1 MATSTVKLIIQIEN
15 LAKQQLQLMHEQMEK
30 LKAVS
35 LELDAALNSIDANR
49 LNNVNRVAQ
58 QSNESLKLA
67 NNNARLLKNSINS
80 INPQGLRQVNA
91 SAVKLQSVML
101 AIMRNVSLFNNLIY
115 NKKPNTF
122 NQITTGA
129 KQLDTTLIAVKGS
142 ANQLDRAFD
151 TIDARAITV
160 VDAKAVTLKEKLLSI
175 IPSAKEVRN
184 SIQSI
189 GSVNFS
195 GLTSK
200 IDGVKSKLS
209 SLGGSSKYTTN
220 GFGQLNVGSRL
231 AGVGLG
237 FLRNAASM
245 TVGMIGYDL
254 FNSIMQSGRAAINAS
269 SQLQYFA
276 NRLEMTPKEVSNLK
290 SELSNLQSQFKKVNM
305 TAVGAAAEEMAVK
318 LNLGKN
324 SVKELTEVT
333 AVMSSAFVKEG
344 RTQEDAILAVSDAM
358 DGQFRRLQELGISE
372 EMLMKNGWDGDIN
385 NKTSLLK
392 AMNKTLAEMGFTKT
406 AKDITNLD
414 DAYQALTVAGG
425 RLMEKILVPITPLL
439 MQMADGAMAACDII
453 MGAIDGLTSAWNG
466 LPDWAKDAVG
476 VGLFT
481 LALTALSIFI
491 TASLIPTITGGL
503 ISAMTSLGTI
513 IGITILPTATLSGAF
528 GVLAG
533 AIWSALSPLLPFI
546 AAAAIAA
553 VVIYEIGKA
562 FNWWHDVGSMLE
574 AIWAG
579 LQRLWSAFINHPDVQ
594 AIIKALSDGWNWL
607 SNAIGAAWNALLKFL
622 GVSTGGKFD
631 VVHAIIVALGQAWQL
646 VTFPIRTVISI
657 IQFLIGA
664 FQNTQKAVGD
674 VINVLKPF
682 GDILLFVLGPIGWV
696 ILAFQ
701 KLQGFLGGNGGLS
714 GALQKV
720 QQVFTTVWSAI
731 YGFISG
737 IVGPIISMFQTLYS
751 TLVQLWNGQISL
763 GDALGKIWQTISS
776 TITQVITHIVESI
789 INFATTIGQWAIK
802 AGQAFLTGLISF
814 FTKLPGMIWNILTG
828 VITSIASLFGTGVSD
843 QVGGALKQL
852 GEVFSTVWQTISAV
866 VGGVIG
872 PLIDMVVGLIDVF
885 QQLWDGQIGLG
896 EAIGMIWETI
906 ISNISEILN
915 NLDETIANFALT
927 FGEWAMQAGS
937 WFLTNIMS
945 FLSQVPGFILSIL
958 TNAYNYIVNS
968 MSQWIGAAVNGAST
982 LVNQVVSFFSQLPGM
997 IWNWLVQ
1004 VGTRIIAAG
1013 TQWVNNARAKA
1024 SAIVSGVISY
1034 VSQLPG
1040 KVYQEFIN
1048 IGNRMLQ
1055 AGSQLVE
1062 RAKKI
1067 GQDIV
1072 KGLLNAMGIHS
1083 PGIIQTKV
1091 VAEFVNMLA
1100 NVKNKAKDGYNYAK
1114 EVGRNIVNGFDASDV
1129 QDSLNVDIAPNVGMG
1144 EVDTGVNVSQDNGES
1159 GTGETGDSY
1168 GTLTDTVSVATE
1180 SINLNNELI
1189 GDSFN
1194 TLTENIS
1201 LNTGIIQSRVSGIV
1215 TSFNSTQLGVST
1227 SLSTMTNKNTSAW
1240 NNIKSTTQSNLNA
1253 IRTSTSNVTT
1263 NMIHAWGTMKNNIV
1277 ASANDIR
1284 TQSYNKF
1291 SSLHRSISSFYNQL
1305 ASARFS
1311 SGLPA
1316 GPGSRLS
1323 RITRGRIGRSSPI
1336 GGKISSGR
1344 SGGNYAGGLGTG
1356 RGRFIDTNSKVRRK
1370 QSSDSASYS
1379 NLLDY
1384 NLPADIM
1391 EDIARL
1397 NGCANPSTCFA
1408 GIVDTNV
1415 SKIVNTAYPWKIADP
1430 WFLGIQIPS
1439 DFKVRDFKD
1448 GKQPTINPGN
1458 FESLLRKILTAR
1470 GFNNPGTYEFYYNS
1484 KRSNQQVWD
1493 QVRCNCFDGAEMILE
1508 IGRMLGMSGHMVHGS
1523 WNGIGHVAAMI
1534 NGQIY
1539 DMTQFQKRGGIF
1551 RGGSGV
1557 SFGSTSGSTGG
1568 GDIFSKIFNKI
1579 DEIAGFIKNGATN
1592 FAFNNNVSSEN
1603 NIVTYSHDDV
1613 TLTVDH
1619 NLNINVTGDTENLDT
1634 KTLIDSLREL
1644 ITDSKLVD
1652 AIAEALLK
1660 RERKLRRMGG
1670 M

>member
-30 LKAVS
+30 LKALS
-35 LELDAALNSIDANR
+35 LELDTALNSIDANR
-49 LNNVNRVAQ
+49 LNDVNRVANQ
-58 QSNESLKLA
+58 TNAQLINATESSKLLGNSLKTL
-67 NNNARLLKNSINS
+67 NTT
-80 INPQGLRQVNA
+80 QMRQVSA
-91 SAVKLQSVML
+91 SAVKANSTFISAMNSARLLNSSIRSISSSTITQTES
-101 AIMRNVSLFNNLIY
+101 NVKL
-115 NKKPNTF
+115 
-122 NQITTGA
+122 
-129 KQLDTTLIAVKGS
+129 LDTTLKATKGS
-142 ANQLDRAFD
+142 ANTLDNALD
-151 TIDARAITV
+151 SIGGSAGMNQTVSTAEMLRAIIAILIGIGQELKMILDSLANNGLD
-160 VDAKAVTLKEKLLSI
+160 DAARDADQLREKLL
-175 IPSAKEVRN
+175 
-184 SIQSI
+184 
-189 GSVNFS
+189 
-195 GLTSK
+195 
-200 IDGVKSKLS
+200 
-209 SLGGSSKYTTN
+209 
-220 GFGQLNVGSRL
+220 L
-231 AGVGLG
+231 AGEAGREAGNGLNNSAQKAGNGLG
-237 FLRNAASM
+237 FLRSAASM
-245 TVGMIGYDL
+245 AVGMIGFDL
-254 FNSIMQSGRAAINAS
+254 VNSMVQGARASINAS
-269 SQLQYFA
+269 ASFE
-276 NRLEMTPKEVSNLK
+276 NFGKRLGMSGL
-290 SELSNLQSQFKKVNM
+290 ELEQFHTQVNKLQSEFRKVDMN
-305 TAVGAAAEEMAVK
+305 AVGASALEMGVK
-318 LNLGKN
+318 LQLP
-324 SVKELTEVT
+324 KESMEQLTKAT

-358 DGQFRRLQELGISE
+358 DGQFRRLQELGISQ

-385 NKTSLLK
+385 NKTSLLE
-392 AMNKTLAEMGFTKT
+392 AMNKTLDDMGFTET
-406 AKDITNLD
+406 ASQIVTLD
-414 DAYQALTVAGG
+414 DAWNALTVTGSQLIASV
-425 RLMEKILVPITPLL
+425 LVPITPL
-439 MQMADGAMAACDII
+439 
-453 MGAIDGLTSAWNG
+453 
-466 LPDWAKDAVG
+466 
-476 VGLFT
+476 
-481 LALTALSIFI
+481 
-491 TASLIPTITGGL
+491 
-503 ISAMTSLGTI
+503 I
-513 IGITILPTATLSGAF
+513 IGIVDGFTNLVKYVQNNAWAQGALLIGGVTIALSLF
-528 GVLAG
+528 AG
-533 AIWSALSPLLPFI
+533 ALSVAMASEAGLMALMPGFITSLYAAASGFTAISVAGAPLWAI
-546 AAAAIAA
+546 VAVIAAIAFA
-553 VVIYEIGKA
+553 VYELGIA

-828 VITSIASLFGTGVSD
+828 VITSIASLFGKGVSD

-872 PLIDMVVGLIDVF
+872 PLVDMVVGLIDVF

-906 ISNISEILN
+906 SSNIGEILN

-945 FLSQVPGFILSIL
+945 FLSQVPGFIWSIL
-958 TNAYNYIVNS
+958 TNAYNYISTS

-1013 TQWVNNARAKA
+1013 IQWVNNARNKA
-1024 SAIVSGVISY
+1024 LAMVNAVVSF

-1484 KRSNQQVWD
+1484 QRSNQQVWD